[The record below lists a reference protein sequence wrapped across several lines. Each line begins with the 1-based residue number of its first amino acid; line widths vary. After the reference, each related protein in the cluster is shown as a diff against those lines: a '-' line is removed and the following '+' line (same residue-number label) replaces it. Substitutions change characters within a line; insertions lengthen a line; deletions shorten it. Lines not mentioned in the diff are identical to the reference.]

1 MEFLFEY
8 GIFFAK
14 TITLIVG
21 ILVVVIVIVG
31 LGHKTRSSER
41 GHIQVTNIN
50 ENFENITNTLK
61 QVVMNAES
69 LKAEHKAEKKRQKL
83 SEKENGHSGY
93 L

>member
-41 GHIQVTNIN
+41 GGLQGACRDERFGCVAKVPRCV
-50 ENFENITNTLK
+50 L
-61 QVVMNAES
+61 
-69 LKAEHKAEKKRQKL
+69 
-83 SEKENGHSGY
+83 GCG
-93 L
+93 